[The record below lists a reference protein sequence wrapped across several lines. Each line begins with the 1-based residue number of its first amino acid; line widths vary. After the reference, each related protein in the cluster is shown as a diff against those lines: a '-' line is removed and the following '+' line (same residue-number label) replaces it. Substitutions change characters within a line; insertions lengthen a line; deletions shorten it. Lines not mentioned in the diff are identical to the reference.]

1 MRAGCLGRAVALL
14 DRLLATHRARLGDY
28 LRMPEMRG
36 RVRDQRGN
44 ARTHGVTVTINV
56 KESGFVLLAIGIL
69 VFLFWGE
76 PDVHDLFKAW
86 LAKL

>member
-1 MRAGCLGRAVALL
+1 M
-14 DRLLATHRARLGDY
+14 
-28 LRMPEMRG
+28 
-36 RVRDQRGN
+36 
-44 ARTHGVTVTINV
+44 TINV